1 MQRSGQDPPQTCTIG
16 TSARAPTTA
25 SPTRHHTAH
34 IYSSFHRRSK
44 SHVTAVLLAVA
55 FERLRRLVPRH
66 RRDIPTVPVLLYHA
80 VHVQGFEKH
89 GIVLIYMSGRGLR
102 GTRRACSIT
111 ARTFLLSVVAPP
123 DSCSTRVPCKT
134 WIDDVSRCVHDLLS
148 RLSVGT
154 LARLNRE

>member
-111 ARTFLLSVVAPP
+111 ARTLLLNVVAPP
-123 DSCSTRVPCKT
+123 DSF
-134 WIDDVSRCVHDLLS
+134 
-148 RLSVGT
+148 RLVF
-154 LARLNRE
+154 LARHGLMTCLDVFTIFFLVYRSERSLV